1 MNADRGATTDISRS
15 STANTAAAWLWVD
28 HLRGGGTTP
37 WAAWLAAAR
46 DADDPR
52 RGDRLLPGAQQ
63 LELVRRLNE
72 AGRPAAALVERV
84 LVASAPGR
92 GRQDLELLGAVEPL
106 AFGPPPIDPATLSAD
121 DLVRV
126 AVGLIAEDVVGAG
139 DPPREPVKAR
149 RWRTRYRIAG
159 DRWLADAMRTELVAQ
174 GRPPGGRGA
183 VAAVVGTDLATM
195 VAHDWLA
202 SCFSDGGA
210 DWTDYCAGMRRR
222 DRLPRRVD
230 LAATAGRWAPEL
242 GGPDQVRVVL
252 DPARVAKVVGVR
264 RLVVLPD
271 VAADAAELARRTAGA
286 LGILV
291 TPPRRTELMRTVL
304 RPRLAGVPGP
314 RPVVP
319 PEHREWLEE
328 QARLVQR
335 GIRAGGYPVVGDLDA
350 LRPRWPDL
358 PAHGLAAD
366 DRQPD
371 RVLSLALSLLLDPA
385 TGGGVDP

>member
-1 MNADRGATTDISRS
+1 MS
-15 STANTAAAWLWVD
+15 ANTAAAWLWVD

-37 WAAWLAAAR
+37 WAAWLAASS

-63 LELVRRLNE
+63 LELVRRLNG
-72 AGRPAAALVERV
+72 AGRPSSDLVERV

-106 AFGPPPIDPATLSAD
+106 TFGPPPIDPATLTAD

-126 AVGLIAEDVVGAG
+126 AVGLIAEDVVSAG
-139 DPPREPVKAR
+139 GPPSEPVKVR
-149 RWRTRYRIAG
+149 RWRTRYRLAG
-159 DRWLADAMRTELVAQ
+159 DRWLADAMRAELVGQ

-202 SCFSDGGA
+202 SCFSDGGVA
-210 DWTDYCAGMRRR
+210 WSDYCSGMRRR

-230 LAATAGRWAPEL
+230 LAAAAARWATEL
-242 GGPDQVRVVL
+242 GGPAQVRVVL
-252 DPARVAKVVGVR
+252 DPTRVAKVVGVR
-264 RLVVLPD
+264 RLAVLPD

-291 TPPRRTELMRTVL
+291 APPRRKELLRTVL
-304 RPRLAGVPGP
+304 LPRLTGVPGP

-319 PEHREWLEE
+319 LAHREWLEE
-328 QARLVQR
+328 QTRLVQQ
-335 GIRAGGYPVVGDLDA
+335 GIRTGDYPVVGDLDA
-350 LRPRWPDL
+350 LLPRWPDL
-358 PAHGLAAD
+358 PVGEPAAD

-385 TGGGVDP
+385 TGGGEPQ

>member
-1 MNADRGATTDISRS
+1 MNTDL
-15 STANTAAAWLWVD
+15 STAANTAAAWLWVD
-28 HLRGGGTTP
+28 HLRDGGTTP
-37 WAAWLAAAR
+37 WAAWLASADDAA

-63 LELVRRLNE
+63 LELVRRLNS
-72 AGRPAAALVERV
+72 AGRPAPELVERV

-126 AVGLIAEDVVGAG
+126 AVGLVAEDLVGAAG
-139 DPPREPVKAR
+139 AAGPPREVKVR
-149 RWRTRYRIAG
+149 RWRTRYRLTG
-159 DRWLADAMRTELVAQ
+159 DRWLADEMRAELVAQ

-183 VAAVVGTDLATM
+183 VVAVVGTDLATM
-195 VAHDWLA
+195 VAHHWMA
-202 SCFSDGGA
+202 SCFTDGGVA
-210 DWTDYCAGMRRR
+210 WGDYLAGMRRR
-222 DRLPRRVD
+222 GRLPRRVD
-230 LAATAGRWAPEL
+230 LAVTAARWAAEL
-242 GGPDQVRVVL
+242 GGADHVRVVL

-264 RLVVLPD
+264 RLAVLPD

-291 TPPRRTELMRTVL
+291 TPPERAELMRTVL
-304 RPRLAGVPGP
+304 RPRLAGLPGP

-319 PEHREWLEE
+319 HAHRDWLDE
-328 QARLVQR
+328 QTRLVQR
-335 GIRAGGYPVVGDLDA
+335 GIRAGDYPVVGDLDA
-350 LRPRWPDL
+350 LLPRWPDL
-358 PAHGLAAD
+358 PADGPDDPAAG
-366 DRQPD
+366 QSE

-385 TGGGVDP
+385 RRPGEGR